1 MARDID
7 RKLTEL
13 KHFALRLSLGMH
25 AAQERTY
32 ACNELAR
39 AEGLDQIVVCAQLK
53 ADDLVHFAIARAQE
67 QDRRVIRGANT
78 TAEFIAID
86 ARKHDVENIE
96 IVGFLLDERECLF
109 TVASSIDRVVFL
121 LQSIANEFGDRWLV
135 VNDKNARRS
144 MIHS

>member
-1 MARDID
+1 MCVS
-7 RKLTEL
+7 TV
-13 KHFALRLSLGMH
+13 F
-25 AAQERTY
+25 
-32 ACNELAR
+32 
-39 AEGLDQIVVCAQLK
+39 QIIVCAQLK

-121 LQSIANEFGDRWLV
+121 LQSIANEFGDRWFV